1 MLLALVVAF
10 GAGVASFVAPC
21 TVPLLPAYVGVLS
34 GANAG
39 VAPGD
44 QPRRLLVGSLAYVAG
59 FTAVFVAL
67 GLAAGAIGRSV
78 RDGGGAVQRVGGAV
92 VLLLATLLLVEAVS
106 GRPGVLARLSGGDRG
121 RGRLAKSR
129 SAWAPFLLG
138 IVFGT
143 AFTPCV
149 GPILGSVLVIAAD
162 AGGALKGGVLLAA
175 YALGIGL
182 PFVIAALLLASSP
195 GLARRLTRWSR
206 RVAIVGGVLLL
217 LLGVALVTGE
227 YARLTSFL
235 ARYVPAVGA

>member
-1 MLLALVVAF
+1 
-10 GAGVASFVAPC
+10 
-21 TVPLLPAYVGVLS
+21 
-34 GANAG
+34 
-39 VAPGD
+39 
-44 QPRRLLVGSLAYVAG
+44 
-59 FTAVFVAL
+59 
-67 GLAAGAIGRSV
+67 
-78 RDGGGAVQRVGGAV
+78 